1 MQVRAVRLSAFAL
14 AAFATVAVAPAADTF
29 IPARG
34 KVSIAKAVPI
44 NTYALVPAIDRTFR
58 RQPTRPENE
67 LTFLWQA
74 ADPRNTLRA
83 GGMLNRPRAHAPESL
98 FPGID
103 ATGWTP
109 PDPDLGVG
117 PNHIVA
123 VVNSSL
129 AFFDKPS
136 GRMSFQR
143 TFGDFFTGLGATSFI
158 FDPKAFYDPL
168 SRRFFVIACEL
179 ESGTSTSKMLL
190 AVSDDAD
197 PNGTWYRYRVDS
209 KLTVGST
216 SYWLDYPGFGTSRD
230 VVGFCGN
237 MFGFTSGWAGNMY
250 VLLPKAPLLTG
261 APVTGT
267 IVHDPSSASV
277 KIATVSDTPNLYG
290 LSVEAADRLRI
301 QSITNAGIQQTSV
314 RVPAMRPPQT
324 SVTGPNG
331 LILDSLDGRLFNAHW
346 RAGTLVTTHGVS
358 PLAETRTVSRWYDI
372 RLNGWPSAGTT
383 PTLGQSGQV
392 SGPTGEFSHMPAI
405 AKNRRNELALVFSR
419 TNGNTPADLMITGRK
434 ASDATG
440 TMGVPIRVASTPMGF
455 ARPSQNRWGD
465 YFGLAVDPV
474 DDTTF
479 WGIGMTGRSD
489 GNWTTTIFS
498 FRVSSY
504 ADFLAP
510 VPASAISTLPSQ
522 GTLGTEPRTNIDRA
536 DNQVVTVR
544 SQLVRGLG
552 QVTSL
557 RADYTTALSPSTV
570 GALRLN
576 FTNNAPSGAASFL
589 YLWNHTRNT
598 WDQLPVSAGTSFIER
613 IENAASAYVS
623 PAGRVSALLRVVQP
637 VQRPGTYTLR
647 QDRLGLEV
655 APRQ

>member
-1 MQVRAVRLSAFAL
+1 MQSRAFRLSAFVTASMAI
-14 AAFATVAVAPAADTF
+14 AAIGTAADTF

-34 KVSIAKAVPI
+34 KVSIAKASPI

-58 RQPTRPENE
+58 PQPTRPENP
-67 LTFLWQA
+67 LTFLWKA
-74 ADPRNTLRA
+74 AEPRNPLRA
-83 GGMLNRPRAHAPESL
+83 GGMLTKPRAHAPETL

-103 ATGWTP
+103 ATGWVP

-117 PNHIVA
+117 PNQVVA
-123 VVNSSL
+123 VVNSSI
-129 AFFDKPS
+129 AFFDKAN
-136 GRMSFQR
+136 GRMTFQR
-143 TFGDFFTGLGATSFI
+143 TFGDFFAGTGATSFI

-190 AVSDDAD
+190 AVSDDSD
-197 PNGTWYRYRVDS
+197 PNGSWFRYRVDS
-209 KLTVGST
+209 KLTVGDT

-230 VVGFCGN
+230 LVGFCGN

-261 APVTGT
+261 AAVTGT
-267 IVHDPSSASV
+267 IVHDPGSASV
-277 KIATVSDTPNLYG
+277 KIATVSDTPNLFG
-290 LSVEAADRLRI
+290 LSVEASDRLRI
-301 QSITNAGIQQTSV
+301 QSVTNAGIQQTNV

-324 SVTGPNG
+324 DVTGPNS
-331 LILDSLDGRLFNAHW
+331 LILDALDGRLFNAHW

-358 PLAETRTVSRWYDI
+358 PLTETRTVSRWYDI
-372 RLNGWPSAGTT
+372 RLNGWPAAGTT
-383 PTLGQSGQV
+383 PTLTQSGQV
-392 SGPTGEFSHMPAI
+392 SGPAGEFSHMPAI

-419 TNGNTPADLMITGRK
+419 TNSATPADLMITGRK
-434 ASDATG
+434 ASDALG
-440 TMGVPIRVASTPMGF
+440 TMGAPVRVAASPSGF

-465 YFGLAVDPV
+465 YFGLAVDPI

-489 GNWTTTIFS
+489 GNWTTTIFN
-498 FRVSSY
+498 FKVSNY
-504 ADFLAP
+504 ADFITP
-510 VPASAISTLPSQ
+510 VPVSTISTLPSQ
-522 GTLGTEPRTNIDRA
+522 GILGTEPKANLDRA
-536 DNQVVTVR
+536 DNQVVTVQ

-552 QVTSL
+552 QVASL
-557 RADYTTALSPSTV
+557 RADYTTSLTPSTA

-576 FTNNAPSGAASFL
+576 FTNNAPNGASSFL
-589 YLWNHTRNT
+589 YLWNYTRNT
-598 WDQLPVSAGTSFIER
+598 WEQIPVNAGSTFVER

-623 PAGRVSALLRVVQP
+623 TTGRVSALLRVVQP
-637 VQRPGTYTLR
+637 LQRPGTYTLR